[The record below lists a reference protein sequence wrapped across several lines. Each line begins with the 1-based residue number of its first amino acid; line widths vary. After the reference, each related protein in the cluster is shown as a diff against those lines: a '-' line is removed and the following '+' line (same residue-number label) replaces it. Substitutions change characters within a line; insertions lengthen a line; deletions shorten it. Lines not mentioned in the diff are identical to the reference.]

1 MKTNQTKAEKGT
13 DLLDHFNI
21 TDNFVWRRCSNDWL
35 RTWSTIIVVAITCRV
50 VRITVGVRTT
60 VTATIARCMNL
71 YWIGNGF
78 TSIVIGG
85 LVDMMI
91 IETIVIFILV
101 VVTCTGNISE
111 LSLVIIDGSYGHGV
125 TIIMITTTIVVGNF
139 RSMYNHRP
147 CSSHSAGSRS
157 WTNPIRDPCCNTI
170 GDRCRSRSNG
180 DRGTR

>member
-1 MKTNQTKAEKGT
+1 MKTNHTKAEKGT
-13 DLLDHFNI
+13 DLLDNFNI

-35 RTWSTIIVVAITCRV
+35 RTWSAVIVVAITCRV

-78 TSIVIGG
+78 TSIVVRG

-91 IETIVIFILV
+91 VNETIVFILF
-101 VVTCTGNISE
+101 VTCTGNISE

-125 TIIMITTTIVVGNF
+125 TIIMITTTIVVSNF
-139 RSMYNHRP
+139 RPMNNHRP
-147 CSSHSAGSRS
+147 CSSHSAGS
-157 WTNPIRDPCCNTI
+157 
-170 GDRCRSRSNG
+170 
-180 DRGTR
+180 